1 MRTDGKGTEERQ
13 EKTEGPVEDEGTVTG
28 AEAQEHAG
36 TVEGSVPTGAGE
48 RVRSKAEERQEDES
62 PGGDTHRGA

>member
-1 MRTDGKGTEERQ
+1 MGTDGKGTEERQ
-13 EKTEGPVEDEGTVTG
+13 EKIEGPVEDEGTVTG

-48 RVRSKAEERQEDES
+48 RVRRKAAETRDEESK
-62 PGGDTHRGA
+62 GGDKPRGA